1 MSVRGRPLMRTSYA
15 QDMALLN
22 TPGKRYG
29 LAALLAGALA
39 VPFLITDDLLV
50 VFATGLAACIGAI
63 GLNLV
68 TGYAGQVS
76 LGHAFFLGIGA
87 YTAAVISGDP
97 QGRVLGY
104 GITLLPV
111 WLLAAGLAAA
121 VVGLIVSPLA
131 VRLRGL
137 YLAVVTIGL
146 VFLGEHIFK
155 EWDSVAGGPGVGR
168 PSARPELFG
177 FSFAVDG
184 PLLTREQKLYLLML
198 VLVVVFAVAARN
210 IARSDIGRAFAAVR
224 DRDIAA
230 AIVGVNLTRQK
241 AIAFTVSSFYA
252 GCAGALLYTVS
263 GFVEPGSFNLLLSV
277 QYVAM
282 VLIGGA
288 ATISGS
294 IMGAL
299 FISSLATASRE
310 LAASLPFIGA
320 ITGGGALNV
329 FQLEGILYGLLII
342 GFLIFE
348 PRGLYGIWLRART
361 YWKGWPFSH

>member
-1 MSVRGRPLMRTSYA
+1 MSGRMRTSYA
-15 QDMALLN
+15 QDAALLN
-22 TPGKRYG
+22 TTGKRWG
-29 LAALLAGALA
+29 ATALLAFA
-39 VPFLITDDLLV
+39 VTLPFVATDGLLV

-87 YTAAVISGDP
+87 YTAAVLSGDP
-97 QGRVLGY
+97 NGRVLGF
-104 GITLLPV
+104 GVTLLPV
-111 WLLAAGLAAA
+111 WLLAAGLASAA
-121 VVGLIVSPLA
+121 VGLLVSPLT

-155 EWDSVAGGPGVGR
+155 EWDTVTGGPGVGR

-177 FSFAVDG
+177 LSLGADG
-184 PLLTREQKLYLLML
+184 ALLTREQKLYLLML
-198 VLVVVFAVAARN
+198 GLMIMFAIAARN
-210 IARSDIGRAFAAVR
+210 LARSDVGRAFTAIR
-224 DRDIAA
+224 DRDLAA
-230 AIVGVNLTRQK
+230 AVIGVNLTRHK

-252 GCAGALLYTVS
+252 GCAGALVYTVS

-282 VLIGGA
+282 VLIGGV

-299 FISSLATASRE
+299 FVSSLNTASRE
-310 LAASLPFIGA
+310 LAASLPFVGA
-320 ITGGGALNV
+320 MTGGGALNV

-361 YWKGWPFSH
+361 YWKAWPFTY

>member
-1 MSVRGRPLMRTSYA
+1 MSGRMRTSYA
-15 QDMALLN
+15 QDAALLN
-22 TPGKRYG
+22 TTGKRWG
-29 LAALLAGALA
+29 ATALLAFAVAL
-39 VPFLITDDLLV
+39 PFVATDGLLV

-87 YTAAVISGDP
+87 YTAAVLSGDP
-97 QGRVLGY
+97 NGRVLGF

-111 WLLAAGLAAA
+111 WLLAAGLASAA
-121 VVGLIVSPLA
+121 VGLLVSPLA

-155 EWDSVAGGPGVGR
+155 EWDTVTGGPGVGR
-168 PSARPELFG
+168 PSAHPELFG
-177 FSFAVDG
+177 LNFGADG
-184 PLLTREQKLYLLML
+184 ALLTREQKLYLLML
-198 VLVVVFAVAARN
+198 WLMIMFAIAARN
-210 IARSDIGRAFAAVR
+210 LARSDVGRAFTAIR
-224 DRDIAA
+224 DRDLAA
-230 AIVGVNLTRQK
+230 AVIGVNLTRHK

-252 GCAGALLYTVS
+252 GCAGALVYTVS

-282 VLIGGA
+282 VLIGGV

-299 FISSLATASRE
+299 FVSSLNTASRE
-310 LAASLPFIGA
+310 LAASLPFVGA
-320 ITGGGALNV
+320 VTGGGALNV
-329 FQLEGILYGLLII
+329 YQLEGILYGLLII
-342 GFLIFE
+342 GFLILE

-361 YWKGWPFSH
+361 YWKAWPFTY

>member
-1 MSVRGRPLMRTSYA
+1 MVTSRNRPLLRTSYA
-15 QDMALLN
+15 QDMGLLN
-22 TPGKRYG
+22 TRGKRG
-29 LAALLAGALA
+29 GVAAILVLALVL
-39 VPFLITDDLLV
+39 PFVTTDGLLV

-87 YTAAVISGDP
+87 YAAAVISGDP
-97 QGRVLGY
+97 QGRALGF
-104 GITLLPV
+104 GVTLLPV
-111 WLLAAGLAAA
+111 WLLAAGLVAAA
-121 VVGLIVSPLA
+121 VGLLVSPLA

-155 EWDSVAGGPGVGR
+155 EWDSVTGGPGVGR
-168 PSARPELFG
+168 PSARPRLFG
-177 FSFAVDG
+177 FDLAADG
-184 PLLTREQKLYLLML
+184 ALLTREQKLYLLML
-198 VLVVVFAVAARN
+198 VLMVAFAVAARN
-210 IARSDIGRAFAAVR
+210 IARSDVGRAFAAIR
-224 DRDIAA
+224 DRDVAA
-230 AIVGVNLTRQK
+230 AVVGVNLTRYK

-252 GCAGALLYTVS
+252 GCAGALLYTVT

-282 VLIGGA
+282 VLIGGV

-299 FISSLATASRE
+299 FVSSLNTASRE
-310 LAASLPFIGA
+310 LAGLPFVGA
-320 ITGGGALNV
+320 VTGGGALNV

-361 YWKGWPFSH
+361 YWKTWPFTY